1 MIRRATEKDICAIRA
16 IAGIAFP
23 DTYRTILSRDQ
34 LDYMMEWMYSEE
46 SLARQFSSGHIF
58 LIEDSKG
65 YVSYRRDSA
74 QDDGVPVFHLEKL
87 YILPEFQKQGLGKKL
102 FDAVAEEIRKDTK
115 TDFIIELNVNIS
127 NPSIGFYRHLGMHV
141 ARSGDFPIG
150 NGYFMNDYIMA
161 KVYLCGENSD
171 GK

>member
-1 MIRRATEKDICAIRA
+1 MIRRAAEKDICAIRA

-58 LIEDSKG
+58 LIEDGKG

-74 QDDGVPVFHLEKL
+74 QGDGTPVFHLEKL
-87 YILPEFQKQGLGKKL
+87 YILPEFKKQGLGKKL
-102 FDAVAEEIRKDTK
+102 FDAVAEDIRKELK
-115 TDFIIELNVNIS
+115 TGFIIELNVNRS

-171 GK
+171 